1 MLCRLPGSHYRLF
14 EETHGI
20 LLNVLVLHCLLQMP
34 TKTETPKERLKRL
47 MAAQINKQVA
57 KDSVKTAQ
65 KVAHEEKERT
75 ARVQIERMQYDGGR
89 RSPSPPRYR
98 SVLSCLVGI
107 GISAKHGL
115 LG

>member
-1 MLCRLPGSHYRLF
+1 
-14 EETHGI
+14 
-20 LLNVLVLHCLLQMP
+20 
-34 TKTETPKERLKRL
+34 

-107 GISAKHGL
+107 GISAMDCWAEATTGAESTRKVYL
-115 LG
+115 TVKYFAVPMIVYLPSA